1 MSLTTEIAS
10 TTRVLAL
17 RVRIAN
23 ILISAS
29 DPNNEVGI
37 PGILSVRVSKSL
49 DSPVPVATIT
59 VNRIPIWI
67 KRGYPVTIDAGYNGL
82 YRRIFTGY
90 VINRSKGTEA
100 GDIECAGQ
108 MYQLSRINDLT
119 ERDVTGDNVKDAIS
133 GLFTAAGGTTAFVGG
148 INVVGVP
155 TTFTLGSVVT
165 PMVLPPGSFMGMLQA
180 LMDIEGAVIYET
192 GDGALYVRVLNGLPA
207 ATAFKS
213 FTTDTLATARI
224 IDGRSQEDPDYLRT
238 RIHATGATPLV
249 GGPPLT
255 VTATLVGADLVQPP
269 FVVAAT
275 YIDMEWSNS
284 LIDTQAK
291 LNTRALEVLSQ
302 YARVPRQLPLE
313 IPGDPEIEVAQ
324 TVYVKDEYI
333 DSDANWFVHGI
344 EHIIDGSGYVTNLDL
359 RGGDEFGGE
368 INVNPVATFTY
379 SVERE
384 VFGTQVYALIT
395 LDASASYDPDGTIA
409 SYAWAGNQDAA
420 DDPAIDSQTAAIFT
434 VRIDPTAMAGDPD
447 IIEVTLTVT
456 DNDGLTAS
464 IMQEIDINASS
475 SLTQIPAVFA
485 ALDNNFSATPD
496 GGQNWNDDTTNAT
509 NVTTVAAMPPDG
521 VHSGIAVYGRTDG
534 KIYRT
539 TDYCASDLTLVL
551 TATDNIV
558 DIAWD
563 IFNPQRVWAL
573 TAICNLYV
581 SSDMGVTWTLIV
593 NWRTQMALSTII
605 GKRVAVQNDGAVW
618 VYGGTGVTNNGRPFI
633 GRFVNGQTPFGF
645 ASVFG
650 GELQTDLGSGTTA
663 LAIVDAA
670 NKHDGGGLTI
680 ILENYTAF
688 DSGVRPIY
696 HCSDPFVEE
705 SWERATGLDSGVTL
719 AGRYVVP
726 DDLPGE
732 FHAAFADRDIWHTTN
747 GVAWTVS
754 ANVMPVVTTD
764 VIPNRCIWL
773 REDAEGLRTSGTYLI
788 AAQNTGAT
796 VGIYKS
802 YDGLQTVDLFRP
814 ATGFAT
820 WPASALAKD
829 LAIGPAQQAGSQTTV
844 IIAGELATPTEMFIA
859 WRKGAGNFTA
869 HIFPA
874 NLDTTDFFKLRTISA
889 TIWFG
894 FFSTAENSLGNGVA
908 VRTKDGGTTWDDLYA
923 AADTGRAWQDI
934 VRAADGRYWG
944 LTVEAAA
951 NAHVEIYYNDDAE
964 ADGAWTESKDDV
976 AVDGSRFFHV
986 LAHPTNPN
994 IIIALAYSGGTGKQF
1009 ATWYTTDRGATWTKA
1024 TSADLRNGPT
1034 AHRQGAM
1041 LLGNT
1046 GIPRIVTVGWADSTN
1061 LATIWTSDDWGAS
1074 WVARKTFANVIST
1087 SAEHIYGPVGDKAG
1101 NRLFVMVENKTAT
1114 PDDNEIWESTD
1125 FGVTWRQD
1133 AGDALSNG
1141 PPRPAATDVYLGG
1154 LAYDSQEGAL
1164 YLYGAGENNSNNVS
1178 LVAKTVGLGWQDV
1191 SDALIASLTGHTNFR
1206 VTNETTHGIA
1216 VIH

>member
-59 VNRIPIWI
+59 VKRIPIWI

-224 IDGRSQEDPDYLRT
+224 IEGRSQEAPDYLRT

-368 INVNPVATFTY
+368 ININPVATFTY

-384 VFGTQVYALIT
+384 VFGTQVYAFIT

-409 SYAWAGNQDAA
+409 SYAWAGNQDA
-420 DDPAIDSQTAAIFT
+420 
-434 VRIDPTAMAGDPD
+434 
-447 IIEVTLTVT
+447 E
-456 DNDGLTAS
+456 
-464 IMQEIDINASS
+464 
-475 SLTQIPAVFA
+475 
-485 ALDNNFSATPD
+485 
-496 GGQNWNDDTTNAT
+496 
-509 NVTTVAAMPPDG
+509 
-521 VHSGIAVYGRTDG
+521 
-534 KIYRT
+534 
-539 TDYCASDLTLVL
+539 
-551 TATDNIV
+551 
-558 DIAWD
+558 
-563 IFNPQRVWAL
+563 
-573 TAICNLYV
+573 
-581 SSDMGVTWTLIV
+581 
-593 NWRTQMALSTII
+593 
-605 GKRVAVQNDGAVW
+605 
-618 VYGGTGVTNNGRPFI
+618 
-633 GRFVNGQTPFGF
+633 
-645 ASVFG
+645 
-650 GELQTDLGSGTTA
+650 
-663 LAIVDAA
+663 
-670 NKHDGGGLTI
+670 
-680 ILENYTAF
+680 
-688 DSGVRPIY
+688 
-696 HCSDPFVEE
+696 
-705 SWERATGLDSGVTL
+705 
-719 AGRYVVP
+719 
-726 DDLPGE
+726 
-732 FHAAFADRDIWHTTN
+732 
-747 GVAWTVS
+747 
-754 ANVMPVVTTD
+754 
-764 VIPNRCIWL
+764 
-773 REDAEGLRTSGTYLI
+773 
-788 AAQNTGAT
+788 
-796 VGIYKS
+796 
-802 YDGLQTVDLFRP
+802 
-814 ATGFAT
+814 
-820 WPASALAKD
+820 
-829 LAIGPAQQAGSQTTV
+829 
-844 IIAGELATPTEMFIA
+844 
-859 WRKGAGNFTA
+859 
-869 HIFPA
+869 
-874 NLDTTDFFKLRTISA
+874 
-889 TIWFG
+889 
-894 FFSTAENSLGNGVA
+894 
-908 VRTKDGGTTWDDLYA
+908 
-923 AADTGRAWQDI
+923 
-934 VRAADGRYWG
+934 
-944 LTVEAAA
+944 
-951 NAHVEIYYNDDAE
+951 
-964 ADGAWTESKDDV
+964 
-976 AVDGSRFFHV
+976 
-986 LAHPTNPN
+986 
-994 IIIALAYSGGTGKQF
+994 
-1009 ATWYTTDRGATWTKA
+1009 
-1024 TSADLRNGPT
+1024 
-1034 AHRQGAM
+1034 
-1041 LLGNT
+1041 
-1046 GIPRIVTVGWADSTN
+1046 
-1061 LATIWTSDDWGAS
+1061 
-1074 WVARKTFANVIST
+1074 
-1087 SAEHIYGPVGDKAG
+1087 
-1101 NRLFVMVENKTAT
+1101 
-1114 PDDNEIWESTD
+1114 
-1125 FGVTWRQD
+1125 
-1133 AGDALSNG
+1133 
-1141 PPRPAATDVYLGG
+1141 
-1154 LAYDSQEGAL
+1154 
-1164 YLYGAGENNSNNVS
+1164 
-1178 LVAKTVGLGWQDV
+1178 
-1191 SDALIASLTGHTNFR
+1191 
-1206 VTNETTHGIA
+1206 
-1216 VIH
+1216 